1 MTPVPSISTVY
12 FADLPIDQALPLLR
26 RAGWRYVELSEA
38 HARHLVAGARDRWPR
53 VIDLASDV
61 GITFLQGHLPT
72 MHDPKGGWAPQ
83 TYYDTAPATDA
94 RLQAIVRSLDS
105 FLELFATL
113 GIPLAVLHVGGFT
126 LVRAGASAEIALAR
140 RAASVD
146 AIADA
151 ARRRGIR
158 ISIETMYFPQSGART
173 LEQIERIIAAA
184 TADDLGICLDTGH
197 ANLAGVDLPTL
208 VLRAPDSI
216 DTLHLND
223 NDGRSDS
230 HNVPSEDGSVPWPAV
245 LSALRAAGYH
255 GPVNLEVK
263 GLEDAGI
270 ETRLCRL
277 RKALKVARDIA
288 RQISGEAA

>member
-1 MTPVPSISTVY
+1 
-12 FADLPIDQALPLLR
+12 
-26 RAGWRYVELSEA
+26 
-38 HARHLVAGARDRWPR
+38 
-53 VIDLASDV
+53 
-61 GITFLQGHLPT
+61 
-72 MHDPKGGWAPQ
+72 MHDPEGGWYPQ

-94 RLQAIVRSLDS
+94 GLQAIVQSLDS

-113 GIPLAVLHVGGFT
+113 HIPLAVLHVGGFT

-173 LEQIERIIAAA
+173 LEQIERIVAAA
-184 TADDLGICLDTGH
+184 AADDLGICLDTGH

-208 VLRAPDSI
+208 VLRAAGSI

-230 HNVPSEDGSVPWPAV
+230 HNVPREDGSVPWPAV
-245 LSALRAAGYH
+245 LSSLRAAGYH

-270 ETRLCRL
+270 ETRLHRL
-277 RKALKVARDIA
+277 RKALDVARDIA